1 MLSTDLASCGCDH
14 VPNLYS
20 ALTRS
25 ALISSHTRPRPMKR
39 SQASSPLQG
48 SSSHS
53 HKKLK
58 VSPPANQ
65 GVVQDDAEDGEEWTT
80 VEKRKTKKVKKIESS
95 LEVCPWS
102 DRYMLKC

>member
-1 MLSTDLASCGCDH
+1 
-14 VPNLYS
+14 
-20 ALTRS
+20 
-25 ALISSHTRPRPMKR
+25 MKR

-58 VSPPANQ
+58 VSPPASQ
-65 GVVQDDAEDGEEWTT
+65 GVVQDDEDGEEWTK

-95 LEVCPWS
+95 LDVCPWS
-102 DRYMLKC
+102 HWYMKKC